1 MGGSKSKDPKVD
13 MLPQFRQ
20 AGYTLG
26 GTVNSALKNRRLT
39 PYGGDWVADM
49 TGGQKDVIGAITE
62 RGLGG
67 SPLLGA
73 TGDFVTDTLG
83 GKYLN
88 QGNPYVASAMD
99 AGMQQVNRQLASQF
113 GGSGMSG
120 SPAHLQ
126 FASEAYS
133 NAAAPLYMQNYQ
145 QERALQAQAA
155 GLAPQINQQE
165 MAGLAQAL
173 GAQGMYQD
181 QAQREID
188 ALRERYDLQK
198 NEPFR
203 RAQMAAGALGGGMG
217 PAGSYGGSPGS
228 AGGLAGGLSGA
239 ASGAMIGMAT
249 KNPWVALGGGIL
261 GGLGG
266 GLANK

>member
-1 MGGSKSKDPKVD
+1 MGGSKSKAPEVD

-20 AGYTLG
+20 AGYRLG
-26 GTVNSALKNRRLT
+26 GIVNSALKNSRLT

-49 TGGQKDVIGAITE
+49 TGGQKDVIDAITE

-73 TGDFVTDTLG
+73 TGNFVTDTLG

-88 QGNPYVASAMD
+88 QENPYVAGAMD

-126 FASEAYS
+126 YASEAYS

-188 ALRERYDLQK
+188 AQREKWDLQQS
-198 NEPFR
+198 EPYR
-203 RAQMAAGALGGGMG
+203 RAQMAAGALGVGMG
-217 PAGSYGGSPGS
+217 PAGAYGGSPGNS
-228 AGGLAGGLSGA
+228 GALAGGLGGA
-239 ASGAMIGMAT
+239 ASGAMAGAMLG
-249 KNPWVALGGGIL
+249 PWGALGGGIL

-266 GLANK
+266 GLAYK

>member
-1 MGGSKSKDPKVD
+1 MAGSKPKAPEVD

-20 AGYTLG
+20 AGYRLG
-26 GTVNSALKNRRLT
+26 GLTNYSLKNRRLT
-39 PYGGDWVADM
+39 PYGGDWVANMSDGYKEVLN
-49 TGGQKDVIGAITE
+49 TIRD

-73 TGDFVTDTLG
+73 TSDFIGDTLG
-83 GKYLN
+83 GKYLD
-88 QGNPYVASAMD
+88 QGNPALSRAMD
-99 AGMQQVNRQLASQF
+99 FGMQAANRQLASQF

-126 FASEAYS
+126 YASEAYA
-133 NAAAPLYMQNYQ
+133 NATAPLAMQNYQ

-165 MAGLAQAL
+165 MAGLGQAATAE
-173 GAQGMYQD
+173 GITYD

-188 ALRERYDLQK
+188 ALRERYDLQQ

-203 RAQMAAGALGGGMG
+203 RAQMAAGALGVGMG
-217 PAGSYGGSPGS
+217 PAGAYGGSPGNS
-228 AGGLAGGLSGA
+228 GALAGGLGGA
-239 ASGAMIGMAT
+239 ASGAMAGAMLG
-249 KNPWVALGGGIL
+249 PWGALGGGIL

-266 GLANK
+266 GFANK